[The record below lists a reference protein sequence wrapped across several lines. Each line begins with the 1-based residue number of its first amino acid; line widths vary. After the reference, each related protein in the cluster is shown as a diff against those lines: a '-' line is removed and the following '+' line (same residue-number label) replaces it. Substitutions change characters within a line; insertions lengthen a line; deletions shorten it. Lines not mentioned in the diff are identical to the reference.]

1 MGVGTW
7 SRLQR
12 TSLAAFDNVTVDVA
26 YLLIGIGAV
35 MFVVSLFG
43 CVGALRS
50 SLCLLKMVRLVNVHL
65 FLALISYVST
75 SCSHEALR

>member
-12 TSLAAFDNVTVDVA
+12 NTLSVFDNVTVDVA
-26 YLLIGIGAV
+26 YLLVGIGAV

-50 SLCLLKMVRLVNVHL
+50 SLCLLKMVCCLTVTVVIVRLV
-65 FLALISYVST
+65 
-75 SCSHEALR
+75 